1 MTGEPEG
8 FVPADPDRDRP
19 PGDYVPAKS
28 NQRYTGL
35 IGPFYERLDQ
45 DNRRWRGIRIA
56 KRHTNGAGIV
66 HGGFLVTLADSLLGH
81 AIGHATQALPLTMR
95 LASDFTQA
103 VKLDDWLEGFAALDG
118 VQDDSA
124 YAHAELYVQGH
135 LVLRSTAVFKL
146 MRRHRPADPVR

>member
-1 MTGEPEG
+1 VSSDGQG
-8 FVPADPDRDRP
+8 FIPADPGRDRP
-19 PGDYVPAKS
+19 PFGYGPAKT

-35 IGPFYERLDQ
+35 IGPFYERLD
-45 DNRRWRGIRIA
+45 DENRRWRGIRIA
-56 KRHTNGAGIV
+56 QRHTNGAGIV

-95 LASDFTQA
+95 LSSDFVQA

-124 YAHAELYVQGH
+124 YAHAALYVSGH
-135 LVLRSTAVFKL
+135 LVLRSSAVFKL
-146 MRRHRPADPVR
+146 MRRHRPVEPNR

>member
-1 MTGEPEG
+1 MTPDGQG
-8 FVPADPDRDRP
+8 FIPADPERDRP
-19 PGDYVPAKS
+19 PAHYVPAKP

-35 IGPFYERLDQ
+35 IGPFYERLDE
-45 DNRRWRGIRIA
+45 DHCRWRGIRIA

-95 LASDFTQA
+95 LSNDFVQA

-118 VQDDSA
+118 TQEDAA
-124 YAHAELYVQGH
+124 YAHAELYVSGH
-135 LVLRSTAVFKL
+135 LVLRSSAVFKL
-146 MRRHRPADPVR
+146 MRRHRPAEPGR